1 MTPPPSLVTAC
12 FVARQLGYRMDR
24 GWAQGEDAVV
34 AWFSPLSTYEERL
47 GALLGEIRGLGFGAV
62 DLWAAH
68 LHWRWATLEHA
79 EIARR
84 SLARHGLVV
93 RSYAAWVGADPADL
107 RAACRLCAALD
118 IPLIAG
124 HSEMFAADRAGA
136 VAILREHGVAYAIEN
151 HADRSAAELAAR
163 LGAGDEDVAG
173 VALDTGWCAT
183 RGWDPLDALRELGP
197 RVMAV
202 HLKDVRARRAEK
214 TGLEFIDMGHE
225 TCRLGD
231 GIVPARA
238 VVEALRRTGFRGPLS
253 LEHEPELFNPSE
265 DLRAGLATL
274 EGWCSRIEVA
284 QPFPPLRVAVVGC
297 GNIAGPYG
305 EAMKR
310 RPELALLGA
319 TDIDP
324 ARASAWAGKFG
335 GRAYRSLP
343 DLLAD
348 PEVEAV
354 VNLTI
359 QQAHFD
365 VITRALDAGKHV
377 HTEKPLATSYDQAR
391 QLVNLAQSR
400 GLRLSCAPVTWL
412 GEAQQT
418 AWKLI
423 RDGAIGT
430 PRVAYATVDWSRIEA
445 FHPNPIP
452 FYAVGPLFDVGVYP
466 LALMTAWFGPVAR
479 VTAGGGIVLA
489 SRRTLDG
496 REFTPGAEDWIVALL
511 EFRNGVR
518 ARLTADFY
526 VGDPVQDR
534 AGIAVHGDAG
544 SVATAW
550 FAGSA
555 QVRLGP
561 FGGTYRRIPPVRP
574 PEGAGDWWCDWS
586 AGVVGLAKGLREGTA
601 HPTGAAH
608 GAHVVEVIEGAHRSV
623 REGRAVELSGTFP
636 APPPMAWAV

>member
-1 MTPPPSLVTAC
+1 MTPTPCLVTAC
-12 FVARQLGYRMDR
+12 FVAREIGYRMDR
-24 GWAQGEDAVV
+24 GWPQGEDAAT
-34 AWFSPLSTYEERL
+34 AWFSPLATYEERL

-68 LHWRWATLEHA
+68 LHWRWASLEHIA
-79 EIARR
+79 IARR
-84 SLARHGLVV
+84 VLERHGIVV
-93 RSYAAWVGADPADL
+93 RSYAAWVGSGAAEL
-107 RAACRLCAALD
+107 GAACRLCAALD
-118 IPLIAG
+118 IPILAG
-124 HSEMFAADRAGA
+124 HCELFAGDRPAA
-136 VAILREHGVAYAIEN
+136 VAILREHGVAYALEN
-151 HADRSAAELAAR
+151 HNDRSAAELAAR
-163 LGAGDEDVAG
+163 LGAGDEDLVG

-183 RGWDPLDALRELGP
+183 RGWDPRDALRMLGR

-202 HLKDVRARRAEK
+202 HLKDVRPPRAEK
-214 TGLEFIDMGHE
+214 TGLQFVDMGHE
-225 TCRLGD
+225 TCRLGE
-231 GIVPARA
+231 GVVPARA
-238 VVEALRRTGFRGPLS
+238 VVEALRASGFRGPLS
-253 LEHEPELFNPSE
+253 LEHEPELFDPSE

-274 EGWCSRIEVA
+274 QGWWVGIDVR
-284 QPFPPLRVAVVGC
+284 QPFAPLRVAVVGC

-305 EAMKR
+305 EAMRR

-324 ARASAWAGKFG
+324 ARSAAWAARFG
-335 GRAYRSLP
+335 GRAYPSLA

-348 PEVEAV
+348 PAVEAV

-359 QQAHFD
+359 QQAHFE
-365 VITRALDAGKHV
+365 VISRALDAGKHV
-377 HTEKPLATSYDQAR
+377 HTEKPLATSHDQAR

-430 PRVAYATVDWSRIEA
+430 PRVAYATVDWGRIES
-445 FHPNPIP
+445 FHPNPVP

-466 LALMTAWFGPVAR
+466 LALLTAWFGPVAR
-479 VTAGGGIVLA
+479 VVAGGGIVLP

-496 REFTPGAEDWIVALL
+496 REFTPGTDDWVVAVL
-511 EFRNGVR
+511 EFRGGVR

-534 AGIAVHGDAG
+534 AGLAVHGDAG
-544 SVATAW
+544 SVATGW

-561 FGGTYRRIPPVRP
+561 FGGRYRRVPPVRV

-586 AGVVGLAKGLREGTA
+586 AGVVGLAKGLREGTD

-608 GAHVVEVIEGAHRSV
+608 AAHVVEIIEGAHRSV
-623 REGRAVELSGTFP
+623 REGRAVDLGGTFP
-636 APPPMAWAV
+636 PPPPMDWAR